1 MLVGMKTIGAFDA
14 KTHLGDILEK
24 VAHGE
29 SFLITKRGKPVA
41 TLSPITAGM
50 RHGPKEVIDGFR
62 RQFATSLKSFTI
74 AAIRA
79 LKAAG
84 RP

>member
-14 KTHLGDILEK
+14 KTHLGAILEK

-29 SFLITKRGKPVA
+29 SFLISRRGKPVA
-41 TLSPITAGM
+41 TLSPVAAGA
-50 RHGPKEVIDGFR
+50 RQSPKDAIKCFR
-62 RQFATSLKSFTI
+62 RRFATSLKSFT
-74 AAIRA
+74 AAEIRD
-79 LKAAG
+79 LKETG